1 MKILSVRHAALP
13 ALLLPLIAAAQAAD
27 EQTMVVTAAPTTVSE
42 LDTPAAVSVVNGD
55 EMRQAAPRV
64 NLSESL
70 GAVPGLQ
77 VQNRQN
83 YAQDLQLSIRG
94 FGSRSTYGV
103 RGLRIYV
110 DGIPATMP
118 DGQGQT
124 SNIDIGSVDT
134 IEVLRGPFSALY
146 GNSSGGVIN
155 VTSQTGTQPPTV
167 EASSYYGSFG
177 TWHYGMKATG
187 AVGDG
192 SHAGDVDYTVSTNRF
207 TTHGY
212 RDHSG
217 ARKNLANARLGV
229 RINDVSK
236 LTLLLNSVDIKAND
250 AGGLTADEWRD
261 NPRQSPRGDQYNTRK
276 NTRQTQAG
284 LRYERQLSAQDDL
297 SVMMYAG
304 ERETTQFQSIPRAPQ
319 LKPSH
324 AGGVIDL
331 TRHYQ
336 GIDTRLTHR
345 GELLVPVTLTA
356 GLDYEN
362 MSERRKGYENF
373 VMVNGAPQYGEQG
386 ALRRNE
392 RNLMWNVDPYLQTQW
407 QLTDKLS
414 LDAGVR
420 YSSVWFDSNDY
431 YITPGNGDD
440 SGDASYHKWLPA
452 GSLKYALTDAW
463 NVYLSA
469 GRGFETPTINELSYR
484 SDNQSGLN
492 FGLKPSTNDTVEI
505 GSKTRIGNGL
515 FTAALFQTNT
525 DNEIVVDSSSGGRTS
540 YKNAGKT
547 RRQGVELGLD
557 QQFGESWRLK
567 AAWTWLDATYRTNVC
582 DDASCNGNRIPGI
595 ARNMGYASFGYQPE
609 QGWYAGSDIRYMS
622 DIMANDENTAKAP
635 SWTVV
640 GLTTGYKWS
649 YGRMD
654 MDLFGRIDNLFDREY
669 VGSVIVNES
678 NGRYYEPA
686 PGRNY
691 GIGMTPAWRFK
702 NRPPPP
708 PMPLAIGGRSAFPGR
723 LFHRQAD
730 TRQRPALDTPPP
742 S

>member
-1 MKILSVRHAALP
+1 MKILSVRHVALP

-547 RRQGVELGLD
+547 RRQGMELGLD

-609 QGWYAGSDIRYMS
+609 QGWYAGSDMVPRRRS
-622 DIMANDENTAKAP
+622 LTLRANSFYPPRMTHISISAGSLTA
-635 SWTVV
+635 
-640 GLTTGYKWS
+640 
-649 YGRMD
+649 
-654 MDLFGRIDNLFDREY
+654 
-669 VGSVIVNES
+669 
-678 NGRYYEPA
+678 
-686 PGRNY
+686 
-691 GIGMTPAWRFK
+691 GIA
-702 NRPPPP
+702 
-708 PMPLAIGGRSAFPGR
+708 
-723 LFHRQAD
+723 
-730 TRQRPALDTPPP
+730 
-742 S
+742 

>member
-1 MKILSVRHAALP
+1 MRHAALP

-212 RDHSG
+212 HDHSG

-515 FTAALFQTNT
+515 LTAALFQTDT

-547 RRQGVELGLD
+547 RRQGMELGLD

-582 DDASCNGNRIPGI
+582 GDASCNGNRIPGI
-595 ARNMGYASFGYQPE
+595 ARNMSYASFGYQPE

-654 MDLFGRIDNLFDREY
+654 MDLFGRVDNLFDREY

-691 GIGMTPAWRFK
+691 GIGLNLAWRFE
-702 NRPPPP
+702 
-708 PMPLAIGGRSAFPGR
+708 
-723 LFHRQAD
+723 
-730 TRQRPALDTPPP
+730 
-742 S
+742 

>member
-250 AGGLTADEWRD
+250 AGGLTANEWRD

-547 RRQGVELGLD
+547 RRQGMELGLD

-691 GIGMTPAWRFK
+691 GIGLNLAWRFE
-702 NRPPPP
+702 
-708 PMPLAIGGRSAFPGR
+708 
-723 LFHRQAD
+723 
-730 TRQRPALDTPPP
+730 
-742 S
+742 

>member
-27 EQTMVVTAAPTTVSE
+27 EQTMVVTAVPTTVSE

-547 RRQGVELGLD
+547 RRQGMELGLD

-691 GIGMTPAWRFK
+691 GIGLNLAWRFE
-702 NRPPPP
+702 
-708 PMPLAIGGRSAFPGR
+708 
-723 LFHRQAD
+723 
-730 TRQRPALDTPPP
+730 
-742 S
+742 

>member
-1 MKILSVRHAALP
+1 MKILSVRHVALP

-373 VMVNGAPQYGEQG
+373 VMFNGAPQYGEQG

-547 RRQGVELGLD
+547 RRQGMELGLD

-691 GIGMTPAWRFK
+691 GIGLNLAWRFE
-702 NRPPPP
+702 
-708 PMPLAIGGRSAFPGR
+708 
-723 LFHRQAD
+723 
-730 TRQRPALDTPPP
+730 
-742 S
+742 

>member
-13 ALLLPLIAAAQAAD
+13 ALLLPLIAAAQTAD

-304 ERETTQFQSIPRAPQ
+304 ERETTQFQSIPRTPQ

-505 GSKTRIGNGL
+505 GIKTRLGNGL
-515 FTAALFQTNT
+515 LTAALFQTNT

-547 RRQGVELGLD
+547 RRQGMELGLD

-654 MDLFGRIDNLFDREY
+654 MDLFGRVDNLFDREY

-691 GIGMTPAWRFK
+691 GIGLNLAWRFE
-702 NRPPPP
+702 
-708 PMPLAIGGRSAFPGR
+708 
-723 LFHRQAD
+723 
-730 TRQRPALDTPPP
+730 
-742 S
+742 

>member
-70 GAVPGLQ
+70 RAVPGLQ

-440 SGDASYHKWLPA
+440 SGNASYHKWLPA

-547 RRQGVELGLD
+547 RRQGMELGLD

-691 GIGMTPAWRFK
+691 GIGLNFAWRFE
-702 NRPPPP
+702 
-708 PMPLAIGGRSAFPGR
+708 
-723 LFHRQAD
+723 
-730 TRQRPALDTPPP
+730 
-742 S
+742 

>member
-1 MKILSVRHAALP
+1 MKILSVRLAALP

-440 SGDASYHKWLPA
+440 SGNASYHKWLPA

-547 RRQGVELGLD
+547 RRQGMELGLD

-691 GIGMTPAWRFK
+691 GIGLNLAWRFE
-702 NRPPPP
+702 
-708 PMPLAIGGRSAFPGR
+708 
-723 LFHRQAD
+723 
-730 TRQRPALDTPPP
+730 
-742 S
+742 

>member
-1 MKILSVRHAALP
+1 MKILSMRHAALP
-13 ALLLPLIAAAQAAD
+13 ALLLPLIAAAQAVD

-392 RNLMWNVDPYLQTQW
+392 RNLMWNVDPYLQTKW

-547 RRQGVELGLD
+547 RRQGMELGLD

-691 GIGMTPAWRFK
+691 GIGLNLAWRFE
-702 NRPPPP
+702 
-708 PMPLAIGGRSAFPGR
+708 
-723 LFHRQAD
+723 
-730 TRQRPALDTPPP
+730 
-742 S
+742 

>member
-27 EQTMVVTAAPTTVSE
+27 EQTMVVTAAQTTVSE

-547 RRQGVELGLD
+547 RRQGMELGLD

-691 GIGMTPAWRFK
+691 GIGLNLAWRFE
-702 NRPPPP
+702 
-708 PMPLAIGGRSAFPGR
+708 
-723 LFHRQAD
+723 
-730 TRQRPALDTPPP
+730 
-742 S
+742 

>member
-13 ALLLPLIAAAQAAD
+13 ALLLPLIAAAQTAD

-261 NPRQSPRGDQYNTRK
+261 NPRHSPRGDQYNTRK

-515 FTAALFQTNT
+515 LTAALFQTNT

-547 RRQGVELGLD
+547 RRQGMELGLD

-654 MDLFGRIDNLFDREY
+654 MDLFGRVDNLFDREY

-691 GIGMTPAWRFK
+691 GIGLNLAWRFE
-702 NRPPPP
+702 
-708 PMPLAIGGRSAFPGR
+708 
-723 LFHRQAD
+723 
-730 TRQRPALDTPPP
+730 
-742 S
+742 

>member
-407 QLTDKLS
+407 QL
-414 LDAGVR
+414 DAGVR

-547 RRQGVELGLD
+547 RRQGMELGLD

-691 GIGMTPAWRFK
+691 GIGLNLAWRFE
-702 NRPPPP
+702 
-708 PMPLAIGGRSAFPGR
+708 
-723 LFHRQAD
+723 
-730 TRQRPALDTPPP
+730 
-742 S
+742 

>member
-547 RRQGVELGLD
+547 RRQGMELGLD

-640 GLTTGYKWS
+640 GLMTGYKWS

-691 GIGMTPAWRFK
+691 GIGLNLAWRFE
-702 NRPPPP
+702 
-708 PMPLAIGGRSAFPGR
+708 
-723 LFHRQAD
+723 
-730 TRQRPALDTPPP
+730 
-742 S
+742 

>member
-64 NLSESL
+64 SLSESL

-547 RRQGVELGLD
+547 RRQGMELGLD

-691 GIGMTPAWRFK
+691 GIGLNLAWRFE
-702 NRPPPP
+702 
-708 PMPLAIGGRSAFPGR
+708 
-723 LFHRQAD
+723 
-730 TRQRPALDTPPP
+730 
-742 S
+742 

>member
-13 ALLLPLIAAAQAAD
+13 ALLLPLIAAAQTAD

-505 GSKTRIGNGL
+505 GSKTRLGNGL
-515 FTAALFQTNT
+515 LTAALFQTNT

-547 RRQGVELGLD
+547 RRQGMELGLD

-595 ARNMGYASFGYQPE
+595 ARNMGYASFGYQPG

-654 MDLFGRIDNLFDREY
+654 MDLFGRVDNLFDREY

-691 GIGMTPAWRFK
+691 GIGLNLAWRFE
-702 NRPPPP
+702 
-708 PMPLAIGGRSAFPGR
+708 
-723 LFHRQAD
+723 
-730 TRQRPALDTPPP
+730 
-742 S
+742 

>member
-1 MKILSVRHAALP
+1 MKIIAMRTVALP
-13 ALLLPLIAAAQAAD
+13 ALLLPLVANVHASTND
-27 EQTMVVTAAPTTVSE
+27 EQTMVVTATPTAVSE

-55 EMRQAAPRV
+55 DMRQAAPRI

-103 RGLRIYV
+103 RGLRLYV

-124 SNIDIGSVDT
+124 SNIDIGSIDSL
-134 IEVLRGPFSALY
+134 EVLRGPFSALY

-155 VTSQTGTQPPTV
+155 VNTQTGSQPPTI

-177 TWHYGMKATG
+177 TWHYGLKATG

-192 SHAGDVDYTVSTNRF
+192 TQAGDVDYTVSTNRF
-207 TTHGY
+207 TTHGS

-217 ARKNLANARLGV
+217 ARKNLANAKLGV

-236 LTLLLNSVDIKAND
+236 LTLLFNSVDIKAND
-250 AGGLTADEWRD
+250 PGGLTYDEWRN
-261 NPRQSPRGDQYNTRK
+261 NPQQSPRGDQYNTRK
-276 NTRQTQAG
+276 TVKQTQAG
-284 LRYERQLSAQDDL
+284 LRYERQLSQQDDL

-304 ERETTQFQSIPRAPQ
+304 ERETTQYQSIRVEAQ
-319 LKPSH
+319 DNPSNS
-324 AGGVIDL
+324 GGVIDL

-336 GIDTRLTHR
+336 GIDTRWTHR
-345 GELLVPVTLTA
+345 GELLVPVTFTT
-356 GLDYEN
+356 GLNYEN
-362 MSERRKGYENF
+362 MSEQRKGYENF
-373 VMVNGAPQYGEQG
+373 VVTNDGVQLGEKG
-386 ALRRNE
+386 NLRRNE

-407 QLTDKLS
+407 QLTDKLTF
-414 LDAGVR
+414 DAGVR
-420 YSSVWFDSNDY
+420 YSSVWFDSNDHY
-431 YITPGNGDD
+431 VTEDNPD
-440 SGDASYHKWLPA
+440 SSDSTSYHKWLPA
-452 GSLKYALTDAW
+452 GSLKYAVTEAW

-469 GRGFETPTINELSYR
+469 GRGFETPTITELSYR
-484 SDNQSGLN
+484 SKNIAGLN
-492 FGLKPSTNDTVEI
+492 LGLKPATNDTVEI
-505 GSKTRIGNGL
+505 GSKLRVANGL
-515 FTAALFQTNT
+515 LTAALFQTDT
-525 DNEIVVDSSSGGRTS
+525 DNEIVADDSAGGRTS

-557 QQFGESWRLK
+557 QQFGDSWKLK

-582 DDASCNGNRIPGI
+582 DSSDCNGNRIPGI

-609 QGWYAGSDIRYMS
+609 QGWYAGSDIRYMG
-622 DIMANDENTAKAP
+622 DIMANDANTAKAP

-649 YGRMD
+649 YGKMD
-654 MDLFGRIDNLFDREY
+654 MDLFGRVDNLFDRTY

-678 NGRYYEPA
+678 KGRYFEPA
-686 PGRNY
+686 PGRNF
-691 GIGMTPAWRFK
+691 GIGMNLAWRFE
-702 NRPPPP
+702 
-708 PMPLAIGGRSAFPGR
+708 
-723 LFHRQAD
+723 
-730 TRQRPALDTPPP
+730 
-742 S
+742 

>member
-134 IEVLRGPFSALY
+134 LEVLRGPFSALY

-276 NTRQTQAG
+276 DTRQTQAG
-284 LRYERQLSAQDDL
+284 LRYERQLSDQDDL

-304 ERETTQFQSIPRAPQ
+304 ERETTQYQSIPRAPQ

-484 SDNQSGLN
+484 ADNQSGLN

-515 FTAALFQTNT
+515 LTAALFQTDT

-547 RRQGVELGLD
+547 RRQGMELGLD
-557 QQFGESWRLK
+557 QHFGESWRLK

-582 DDASCNGNRIPGI
+582 GDASCKGNRIPGI

-654 MDLFGRIDNLFDREY
+654 MDLFGRVDNLFDREY

-691 GIGMTPAWRFK
+691 GIGLNLAWRFE
-702 NRPPPP
+702 
-708 PMPLAIGGRSAFPGR
+708 
-723 LFHRQAD
+723 
-730 TRQRPALDTPPP
+730 
-742 S
+742 

>member
-134 IEVLRGPFSALY
+134 LEVLRGPFSALY

-192 SHAGDVDYTVSTNRF
+192 SHACDVDYTVSTNRF

-276 NTRQTQAG
+276 DTRQTQAG

-304 ERETTQFQSIPRAPQ
+304 ERETTQYQSIPRAPQ

-484 SDNQSGLN
+484 ADNQSGLN

-515 FTAALFQTNT
+515 LTAALFQTDT

-547 RRQGVELGLD
+547 RRQGMELGLD

-582 DDASCNGNRIPGI
+582 GDASCNGNRIPGI

-654 MDLFGRIDNLFDREY
+654 MDLFGRVDNLFDREY

-691 GIGMTPAWRFK
+691 GIGLNLAWRFE
-702 NRPPPP
+702 
-708 PMPLAIGGRSAFPGR
+708 
-723 LFHRQAD
+723 
-730 TRQRPALDTPPP
+730 
-742 S
+742 

>member
-1 MKILSVRHAALP
+1 MKILSVRHVALP

-547 RRQGVELGLD
+547 RRQGMELGLD

-609 QGWYAGSDIRYMS
+609 QGWYAGS

-691 GIGMTPAWRFK
+691 GIGLNLAWRFE
-702 NRPPPP
+702 
-708 PMPLAIGGRSAFPGR
+708 
-723 LFHRQAD
+723 
-730 TRQRPALDTPPP
+730 
-742 S
+742 

>member
-1 MKILSVRHAALP
+1 MKIIAMRTVALP
-13 ALLLPLIAAAQAAD
+13 ALLLPLVASVHASTND
-27 EQTMVVTAAPTTVSE
+27 EQTMVVTATPTAVSE

-55 EMRQAAPRV
+55 DMRQAAPRI

-103 RGLRIYV
+103 RGLRLYV

-124 SNIDIGSVDT
+124 SNIDIGSIDSL
-134 IEVLRGPFSALY
+134 EVLRGPFSALY

-155 VTSQTGTQPPTV
+155 VNTQTGSQPPTI

-177 TWHYGMKATG
+177 TWHYGLKATG

-192 SHAGDVDYTVSTNRF
+192 TQAGDVDYTVSTNRF
-207 TTHGY
+207 TTHGS

-217 ARKNLANARLGV
+217 ARKNLANAKLGV

-236 LTLLLNSVDIKAND
+236 LTLLFNSVDIKAND
-250 AGGLTADEWRD
+250 PGGLSYEEWQN

-276 NTRQTQAG
+276 TVKQTQAG
-284 LRYERQLSAQDDL
+284 LRYERQLSQQDDL

-304 ERETTQFQSIPRAPQ
+304 ERETTQYQSIPMAPQ

-324 AGGVIDL
+324 SGGVIDL

-336 GIDTRLTHR
+336 GIDTRWTHR
-345 GELLVPVTLTA
+345 GELLVPVTFTT

-362 MSERRKGYENF
+362 MSERRKGYENY
-373 VMVNGAPQYGEQG
+373 VLVNGAPQYGEQG
-386 ALRRNE
+386 NLRRNE
-392 RNLMWNVDPYLQTQW
+392 RNLMWNLDPYLQTQW
-407 QLTDKLS
+407 QLTDRLTF
-414 LDAGVR
+414 DAGIR

-431 YITPGNGDD
+431 YVTPGNSDD

-452 GSLKYALTDAW
+452 GSLKYAVTDAW
-463 NVYLSA
+463 NIYLSA

-484 SDNQSGLN
+484 SGNQSGLN
-492 FGLKPSTNDTVEI
+492 FDLKPSTNETVEI

-515 FTAALFQTNT
+515 FTAALFQTDT

-547 RRQGVELGLD
+547 RRQGMELGLD
-557 QQFGESWRLK
+557 QQFGDSWKLK

-582 DDASCNGNRIPGI
+582 GSSDCNGNRIPGI

-609 QGWYAGSDIRYMS
+609 QGWYAGSDIRYMG
-622 DIMANDENTAKAP
+622 DIMANDANTAKAP

-649 YGRMD
+649 YGKMD
-654 MDLFGRIDNLFDREY
+654 MDLFGRVDNLFDRTY

-686 PGRNY
+686 PGRNF
-691 GIGMTPAWRFK
+691 GIGMNLAWRFE
-702 NRPPPP
+702 
-708 PMPLAIGGRSAFPGR
+708 
-723 LFHRQAD
+723 
-730 TRQRPALDTPPP
+730 
-742 S
+742 

>member
-134 IEVLRGPFSALY
+134 LEVLRGPFSALY

-276 NTRQTQAG
+276 DTRQTQAG

-304 ERETTQFQSIPRAPQ
+304 ERETTQYQSIPRAPQ

-414 LDAGVR
+414 LDAGAR

-484 SDNQSGLN
+484 ADNQSGLN

-515 FTAALFQTNT
+515 LTAALFQTDT

-547 RRQGVELGLD
+547 RRQGMELGLD

-582 DDASCNGNRIPGI
+582 GDASCNGNRIPGI

-654 MDLFGRIDNLFDREY
+654 MDLFGRVDNLFDREY

-691 GIGMTPAWRFK
+691 GIGLNLAWRFE
-702 NRPPPP
+702 
-708 PMPLAIGGRSAFPGR
+708 
-723 LFHRQAD
+723 
-730 TRQRPALDTPPP
+730 
-742 S
+742 

>member
-1 MKILSVRHAALP
+1 MKILSVRAAAFP
-13 ALLLPLIAAAQAAD
+13 ALLLPLVSAGPTALAA
-27 EQTMVVTAAPTTVSE
+27 EQTMVVTAAPSAVSE

-124 SNIDIGSVDT
+124 SNIDIGSLDSL
-134 IEVLRGPFSALY
+134 EVLRGPFSALY

-155 VTSQTGTQPPTV
+155 ATSQTGSQPPTI
-167 EASSYYGSFG
+167 EARSYYGSFG

-192 SHAGDVDYTVSTNRF
+192 SHAGDVDYVVSTNRF
-207 TTHGY
+207 TTHGF

-217 ARKNLANARLGV
+217 ARKNLANAKLGV

-236 LTLLLNSVDIKAND
+236 LTLLFNSVDIKAND
-250 AGGLTADEWRD
+250 AGGLSYDEWQN
-261 NPRQSPRGDQYNTRK
+261 NPRQSPRGDEYNTRK
-276 NTRQTQAG
+276 TIKQTQAG
-284 LRYERQLSAQDDL
+284 LRYERQLSEQDDL

-304 ERETTQFQSIPRAPQ
+304 ERETTQYQSIPRAPQ
-319 LKPSH
+319 LKPTH

-336 GIDTRLTHR
+336 GIDTRWTHR
-345 GELLVPVTLTA
+345 GELLVPVTFTT
-356 GLDYEN
+356 GLDYET

-373 VMVNGAPQYGEQG
+373 VMSNGAPQYGEKG
-386 ALRRNE
+386 DLRRNE

-407 QLTDKLS
+407 QLTEKLS

-440 SGDASYHKWLPA
+440 SGEASYHKWLPA
-452 GSLKYALTDAW
+452 GSLKYAVTDAW
-463 NVYLSA
+463 NVYVSA

-484 SDNQSGLN
+484 SGDQGGLN
-492 FGLKPSTNDTVEI
+492 FGLQPSTNETVEI
-505 GSKTRIGNGL
+505 GSKARIGNGL
-515 FTAALFQTNT
+515 LTAALFQTDT
-525 DNEIVVDSSSGGRTS
+525 DNEIVVDTSSGGRTS

-547 RRQGVELGLD
+547 RRQGMELGLD

-582 DDASCNGNRIPGI
+582 DDTSCKGNRIPGI

-609 QGWYAGSDIRYMS
+609 KGWYAGSDIRYMS

-654 MDLFGRIDNLFDREY
+654 MDLFGRVDNLFDRSY
-669 VGSVIVNES
+669 AGSVIVNES

-691 GIGMTPAWRFK
+691 GIGLNLAWRFE
-702 NRPPPP
+702 
-708 PMPLAIGGRSAFPGR
+708 
-723 LFHRQAD
+723 
-730 TRQRPALDTPPP
+730 
-742 S
+742 

>member
-431 YITPGNGDD
+431 YITPDNGDD
-440 SGDASYHKWLPA
+440 SGNASYHKWLPA

-547 RRQGVELGLD
+547 RRQGMELGLD

-691 GIGMTPAWRFK
+691 GIGLNLAWRFE
-702 NRPPPP
+702 
-708 PMPLAIGGRSAFPGR
+708 
-723 LFHRQAD
+723 
-730 TRQRPALDTPPP
+730 
-742 S
+742 

>member
-13 ALLLPLIAAAQAAD
+13 ALLLPLIAAAQTAD

-103 RGLRIYV
+103 RGLCIYV

-505 GSKTRIGNGL
+505 GSKTRLGNGL
-515 FTAALFQTNT
+515 LTAALFQTNT

-547 RRQGVELGLD
+547 RRQGMELGLD

-654 MDLFGRIDNLFDREY
+654 MDLFGRVDNLFDREY

-691 GIGMTPAWRFK
+691 GIGLNLAWRFE
-702 NRPPPP
+702 
-708 PMPLAIGGRSAFPGR
+708 
-723 LFHRQAD
+723 
-730 TRQRPALDTPPP
+730 
-742 S
+742 

>member
-1 MKILSVRHAALP
+1 MKILSVRHVALP

-515 FTAALFQTNT
+515 FTAVLFQTNT

-547 RRQGVELGLD
+547 RRQGMELGLD

-691 GIGMTPAWRFK
+691 GIGLNLAWRFE
-702 NRPPPP
+702 
-708 PMPLAIGGRSAFPGR
+708 
-723 LFHRQAD
+723 
-730 TRQRPALDTPPP
+730 
-742 S
+742 

>member
-134 IEVLRGPFSALY
+134 IVVLRGPFSALY

-547 RRQGVELGLD
+547 RRQGMELGLD

-691 GIGMTPAWRFK
+691 GIGLNLAWRFE
-702 NRPPPP
+702 
-708 PMPLAIGGRSAFPGR
+708 
-723 LFHRQAD
+723 
-730 TRQRPALDTPPP
+730 
-742 S
+742 

>member
-547 RRQGVELGLD
+547 RHQGMELGLD

-691 GIGMTPAWRFK
+691 GIGLNLAWRFE
-702 NRPPPP
+702 
-708 PMPLAIGGRSAFPGR
+708 
-723 LFHRQAD
+723 
-730 TRQRPALDTPPP
+730 
-742 S
+742 

>member
-1 MKILSVRHAALP
+1 MKILSVRHAALL

-547 RRQGVELGLD
+547 RRQGMELGLD

-691 GIGMTPAWRFK
+691 GIGLNLAWRFE
-702 NRPPPP
+702 
-708 PMPLAIGGRSAFPGR
+708 
-723 LFHRQAD
+723 
-730 TRQRPALDTPPP
+730 
-742 S
+742 

>member
-27 EQTMVVTAAPTTVSE
+27 EQTMVVTAAPTRVSE

-515 FTAALFQTNT
+515 FTVALFQTNT

-547 RRQGVELGLD
+547 RRQGMELGLD

-691 GIGMTPAWRFK
+691 GIGLNLAWRFE
-702 NRPPPP
+702 
-708 PMPLAIGGRSAFPGR
+708 
-723 LFHRQAD
+723 
-730 TRQRPALDTPPP
+730 
-742 S
+742 

>member
-167 EASSYYGSFG
+167 KASSYYGSFG

-547 RRQGVELGLD
+547 RRQGMELGLD

-691 GIGMTPAWRFK
+691 GIGLNLAWRFE
-702 NRPPPP
+702 
-708 PMPLAIGGRSAFPGR
+708 
-723 LFHRQAD
+723 
-730 TRQRPALDTPPP
+730 
-742 S
+742 

>member
-324 AGGVIDL
+324 AGGVIGL

-547 RRQGVELGLD
+547 RRQGMELGLD

-691 GIGMTPAWRFK
+691 GIGLNLAWRFE
-702 NRPPPP
+702 
-708 PMPLAIGGRSAFPGR
+708 
-723 LFHRQAD
+723 
-730 TRQRPALDTPPP
+730 
-742 S
+742 

>member
-547 RRQGVELGLD
+547 RRQGMELGLD

-567 AAWTWLDATYRTNVC
+567 AAWIWLDATYRTNVC

-691 GIGMTPAWRFK
+691 GIGLNLAWRFE
-702 NRPPPP
+702 
-708 PMPLAIGGRSAFPGR
+708 
-723 LFHRQAD
+723 
-730 TRQRPALDTPPP
+730 
-742 S
+742 

>member
-261 NPRQSPRGDQYNTRK
+261 NPRQSPHGDQYNTRK

-547 RRQGVELGLD
+547 RRQGMELGLD

-691 GIGMTPAWRFK
+691 GIGLNLAWRFE
-702 NRPPPP
+702 
-708 PMPLAIGGRSAFPGR
+708 
-723 LFHRQAD
+723 
-730 TRQRPALDTPPP
+730 
-742 S
+742 